1 MLINGIFPFDY
12 QSQYDPDIEGLLL
25 MQFSSVVTVSGE
37 KIMTISNNSK
47 MLAISMSPEIRI
59 LEVMSFRTL
68 IRVTSRDRAFCAMAF
83 TNDRD
88 IW

>member
-1 MLINGIFPFDY
+1 
-12 QSQYDPDIEGLLL
+12 
-25 MQFSSVVTVSGE
+25 
-37 KIMTISNNSK
+37 MTISNNSK
-47 MLAISMSPEIRI
+47 MLAISMSPEIRM